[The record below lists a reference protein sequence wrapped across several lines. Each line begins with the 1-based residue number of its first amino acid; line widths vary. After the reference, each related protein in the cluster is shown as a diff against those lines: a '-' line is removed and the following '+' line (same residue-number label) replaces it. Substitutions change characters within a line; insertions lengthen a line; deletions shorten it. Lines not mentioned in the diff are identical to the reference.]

1 MPSEDVIELS
11 VDETNKLRATLGLK
25 PLRVGNNN
33 IITEAVTTAT
43 VSEGTGDNFE
53 KEELELSV
61 EETNKLR
68 AKLGLAPLREN
79 KNKEIHK
86 PAENTGEQEEA
97 SQRIERSKLQR
108 QVEKG
113 AAQVFGS
120 STLGDAE
127 DDETNNNKND
137 NNSALSWAAMMR
149 QQENKAPPINP
160 GESEKN
166 KKGNY
171 SKEEDDGYD
180 ESNLEGMQ
188 VRNSMAGLEAGGNT
202 VLTLADA
209 PILETKTFVSNKV
222 VGINEE
228 EDALENV
235 DLTEQDKQQDGLR
248 KKRMLEL
255 GMGRAGGY
263 AGFDDE
269 EFEELGGTLG
279 PSRKVRGSGNK
290 QDDEKQH
297 KTLGFRI
304 GSQKKEDTTKTDVD
318 KVQHGEAIS
327 LVWKGDIVSS
337 DYMTIEEEEKN
348 KDSNRKKKK
357 KDTKFKKKAKKS
369 KKRRRRTEIDDD
381 NDDEEEEGANQS
393 SILTP
398 SNTSVL
404 SKLEETARS
413 NDSSSLHKR
422 RRTDDDADDETMQSM
437 SNGGGVSTKEDNT
450 LQQQSETKRS
460 DYDKIM
466 EKGNER
472 TRIAF
477 DNKKVTKKEEE
488 DIDLMD
494 EEPDDSF
501 LNAALAKARRLN
513 RLREMN
519 MNKSSSTGADAVA
532 EAVKSSSTLASVES
546 NDSKKSSGISFSIDD
561 TREFS
566 RAIRARTQQK
576 ERETQKKETHDN
588 DKLNVGTSKE
598 KEENISPQ
606 NGDENVDNIVKK
618 EDTGN
623 VEEVEDVEMEELAK
637 EVKEDEPELGYDGST
652 ADKVGVGRGLSSFI
666 SMLKTTGEITG
677 KHGGKEE
684 LRGRAKDERNYDN
697 YEPLDLSKVVTIGKN
712 ATDKDEELAAR
723 EIKLEYRDKHGRLL
737 TQKEAYRDLCY
748 QFHGHGASKKKEEKR
763 LTQIAREQAEARLA
777 SGQVSAARDGTTAGT
792 LGALKATQKATGKAF
807 IVHKT

>member
-25 PLRVGNNN
+25 PLRMGNNN

-43 VSEGTGDNFE
+43 VAEGTGENFE

-113 AAQVFGS
+113 AAQDFGS

-127 DDETNNNKND
+127 DDETNNNEND

-149 QQENKAPPINP
+149 QQENKAPPTNP
-160 GESEKN
+160 ERSKKKKKEK
-166 KKGNY
+166 Y
-171 SKEEDDGYD
+171 SKEEDGYD

-235 DLTEQDKQQDGLR
+235 DLTEQEKQQDGLR

-297 KTLGFRI
+297 QTLGFRI

-337 DYMTIEEEEKN
+337 DYMTVEEEENN
-348 KDSNRKKKK
+348 KDSKRKKKK

-381 NDDEEEEGANQS
+381 NDDEEEGANQS

-422 RRTDDDADDETMQSM
+422 RRTNNDTEDGTMQSM

-466 EKGNER
+466 EKGNKR

-477 DNKKVTKKEEE
+477 DKKKAMKKKEE

-532 EAVKSSSTLASVES
+532 EAVKSSSALASAES

-566 RAIRARTQQK
+566 RAIRARTQQR
-576 ERETQKKETHDN
+576 ERETQKKETQDN

-598 KEENISPQ
+598 KEENTLPQ

-623 VEEVEDVEMEELAK
+623 DEEVEDVDMEELAK

-712 ATDKDEELAAR
+712 ATDKDEELATR